1 MNLKKYL
8 GNEVNLWNK
17 NMPKFTYL
25 VIQQIST
32 ESLPCANFSSRDLVF
47 NSEQKQLETPGSKEL
62 KSSGGEM
69 DKTHSK

>member
-1 MNLKKYL
+1 
-8 GNEVNLWNK
+8 
-17 NMPKFTYL
+17 MPKFIYL
-25 VIQQIST
+25 VIQQIFT
-32 ESLPCANFSSRDLVF
+32 ESLPCANFSSRDLGF